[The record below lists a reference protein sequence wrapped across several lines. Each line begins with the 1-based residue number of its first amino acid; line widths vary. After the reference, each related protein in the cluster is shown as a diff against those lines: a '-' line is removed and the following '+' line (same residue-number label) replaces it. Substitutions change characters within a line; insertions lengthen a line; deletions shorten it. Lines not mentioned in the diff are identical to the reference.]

1 MKIVYI
7 IAVSIL

>member
-7 IAVSIL
+7 SAAL

>member
-7 IAVSIL
+7 YYS